1 MTPFEVFL
9 LELAKVLQFSTL
21 APDAKGACLI
31 IMKEG
36 NIPLLFE
43 WDEQLVPNT
52 ILLSCLVCQISMERR
67 CEVYEACLMG
77 NESIEETLS
86 VKPDED
92 LVYLHRRFH
101 PSIQQEDLGNLLKRF
116 LENLKLW
123 REKIDQLTKEPSQT
137 DLLPHHPASIQV
149 FPYKA

>member
-1 MTPFEVFL
+1 MTLFETFL

-43 WDEQLVPNT
+43 FDEQLVPNT
-52 ILLSCLVCQISMERR
+52 ILLSCLVSTIPMERR
-67 CEVYEACLMG
+67 SEVYEASLIG
-77 NESIEETLS
+77 NQTIEECLS

-92 LVYLHRRFH
+92 LLYLHRRFH
-101 PSIQQEDLGNLLKRF
+101 PSIQAADLEKLLLSF
-116 LENLKLW
+116 LENVKRWKGKVDTLA
-123 REKIDQLTKEPSQT
+123 KEPPRL
-137 DLLPHHPASIQV
+137 DRLPPHPASIQV

>member
-1 MTPFEVFL
+1 MTAFEVFL

-43 WDEQLVPNT
+43 YDEQLVPNT
-52 ILLSCLVCQISMERR
+52 ILLSCLVCAIPMEKR
-67 CEVYEACLMG
+67 CEVYEASLIG
-77 NESIEETLS
+77 NASIEETLS

-92 LVYLHRRFH
+92 LLYLHRRFH
-101 PSIQQEDLGNLLKRF
+101 PSIQASDLDKLLKRF
-116 LENLKLW
+116 LENVKLW
-123 REKIDQLTKEPSQT
+123 KGKVDIIAKEPSRSDQ
-137 DLLPHHPASIQV
+137 LPHHPASIQV